1 MVKKVKKR
9 AVKKKAT
16 RKLSVLPK
24 KLSALVKLALQD
36 IRKAEKLPEK
46 YIFEMDNSYHEPTE
60 VVCSTR
66 GGMEIKRQPA
76 CVLCAAGAVM
86 AFSLKA
92 DFTKSLSPSNFGKN
106 ELQLD
111 AIDSLRIGHVVNAYT
126 SINGWSSLDNKP
138 ELEEKLGKLDA
149 AIPDYDRDNPEPF
162 HKAMTKLGQRLRK
175 AGL

>member
-1 MVKKVKKR
+1 
-9 AVKKKAT
+9 
-16 RKLSVLPK
+16 
-24 KLSALVKLALQD
+24 
-36 IRKAEKLPEK
+36 
-46 YIFEMDNSYHEPTE
+46 
-60 VVCSTR
+60 
-66 GGMEIKRQPA
+66 MEIKRQPA

-138 ELEEKLGKLDA
+138 ELEEKLGKLEA
-149 AIPDYDRDNPEPF
+149 HIPDYDRDNPEPF